1 MARILSKGSKIV
13 TGWQAAREKKK
24 GLPTPCGLLV
34 AAKGR
39 PLKYL

>member
-13 TGWQAAREKKK
+13 TGCRPPGEKKK